1 MKCYILFEK
10 NDNPICGCWKSGASK
25 YECVINAEFALMC
38 RYPNIE
44 YDNVIVG
51 LVMVEANERKNI

>member
-10 NDNPICGCWKSGASK
+10 NDIPVCGLWKSGDSED
-25 YECVINAEFALMC
+25 ECMTNAEFSLIC
-38 RYPNIE
+38 RYPNVK

-51 LVMVEANERKNI
+51 LVMVEANEWKNI